1 MHLYLHAP
9 SPVLCMPQ
17 PPAVQS
23 PSQDPYVHWPDLS
36 LLENNHLQHSG
47 TETASSHF
55 SMRPNSVGLQ
65 SERQQSEQYVAGSRI
80 THFANELRHHDM
92 AKTRC
97 KHGKWT
103 THLGGFHAY
112 AILNTPSNS
121 NLVLRLSSSPCMS
134 PAEACKSSS
143 QSFASP
149 FSIVWRPAST
159 TK

>member
-1 MHLYLHAP
+1 M
-9 SPVLCMPQ
+9 
-17 PPAVQS
+17 
-23 PSQDPYVHWPDLS
+23 HWPDLS
-36 LLENNHLQHSG
+36 LLENTHLQHSG

-65 SERQQSEQYVAGSRI
+65 SERQQSEQYLAGSHI
-80 THFANELRHHDM
+80 THSANELRHHDM

-134 PAEACKSSS
+134 PAEACKNSS

-149 FSIVWRPAST
+149 FSNLHRVDACKHHNVARSMRKAWRHRT
-159 TK
+159 DL